1 MNRDDIE
8 FRKNCQLYH
17 NEIRRLLR
25 AGKHED
31 AHLIMR
37 KAEAYLKQWEDY
49 LRSVRFR
56 IGMLKSLLI
65 RSAVEERTVVK
76 RGRKK
81 EEP

>member
-1 MNRDDIE
+1 
-8 FRKNCQLYH
+8 
-17 NEIRRLLR
+17 
-25 AGKHED
+25 
-31 AHLIMR
+31 MR